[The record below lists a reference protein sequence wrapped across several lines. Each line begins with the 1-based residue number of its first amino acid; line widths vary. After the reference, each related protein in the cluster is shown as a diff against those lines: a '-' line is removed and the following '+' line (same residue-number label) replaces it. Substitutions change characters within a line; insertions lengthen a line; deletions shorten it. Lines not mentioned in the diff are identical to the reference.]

1 MRSLSIAGIWSCP
14 NATGERPRPCLA
26 TAFTAV
32 DDRRAVVFG
41 GENGKQDC
49 MNDVYIIDLQVMNW
63 SKLNKS
69 EDGPWPEERGGHAA
83 CCLNYGQ
90 RFPQLLVTGG
100 LDRVQQPLADAW
112 ILDVDRGTWR
122 KIERV
127 ILSPRAGH
135 TLTAFSLGPTLTE
148 VVEFGGSPEPWT
160 GSDETQPAK
169 AETNL
174 WQFSMLLHYT

>member
-122 KIERV
+122 KIVALHAWAPMKLVVAFLSCVGESYSESSCWSHPYCLQSWSNTDRGSRV
-127 ILSPRAGH
+127 WRIP
-135 TLTAFSLGPTLTE
+135 
-148 VVEFGGSPEPWT
+148 
-160 GSDETQPAK
+160 
-169 AETNL
+169 
-174 WQFSMLLHYT
+174 